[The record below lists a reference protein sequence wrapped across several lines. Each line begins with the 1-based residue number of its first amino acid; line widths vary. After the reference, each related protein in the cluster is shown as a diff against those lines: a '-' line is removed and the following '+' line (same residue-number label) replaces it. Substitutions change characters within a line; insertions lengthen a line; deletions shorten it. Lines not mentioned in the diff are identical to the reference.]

1 MAAFFFIPLCHN
13 GQIHTALQKER
24 KNTWKEETRFHF
36 FCYNAKHEKVGVEF
50 NERIDRILL
59 RLLILQYLEVLEVQV
74 QKIFVWN
81 AIEMVQV
88 SLRVMVVKILFVPN
102 MLLSINKI

>member
-1 MAAFFFIPLCHN
+1 M
-13 GQIHTALQKER
+13 
-24 KNTWKEETRFHF
+24 
-36 FCYNAKHEKVGVEF
+36 EF

>member
-1 MAAFFFIPLCHN
+1 M
-13 GQIHTALQKER
+13 
-24 KNTWKEETRFHF
+24 
-36 FCYNAKHEKVGVEF
+36 EF

-59 RLLILQYLEVLEVQV
+59 RLLILPYLGFLEVQV
-74 QKIFVWN
+74 RKIFVWN